1 MENSEVPFLP
11 DVPILGDDH
20 DASIPSKK
28 YTVEIEFIS
37 DKSTSE
43 RIDQFILY
51 TARAVAESTKVL
63 SKSLEGTDSDRFFL
77 EYMIGRSNAVAL
89 TELLKKREQGVL
101 SDDEWAGYPIWV
113 RAIAE
118 GWEKLPIEY
127 KDRLI
132 RQADEDD
139 IDGLS

>member
-20 DASIPSKK
+20 DAFIPSKK

-101 SDDEWAGYPIWV
+101 SDEEWAGYPIWV

-132 RQADEDD
+132 RQVDEDD